1 MSEQKVEVEV
11 KPTHVVID
19 NSNLDAVLAEARG
32 EPLPEKPAEKPAEAK
47 ADDKPGEA
55 KTDAKP
61 DEADE
66 DENGLTEEQRATFTE
81 NMKRT
86 IGKKHAKQKA
96 AEELAE
102 AQFNEKVLALKRA
115 ETLEREN
122 ARLKEQLTPAK
133 TQEEPKEPVREN
145 YKTDKEYADA
155 LVDYRVEQKF
165 KERDAEGHQQAVK
178 DRQREVVTT
187 FLGRVEKARE
197 IVPDFDEVMSAA
209 DVDVPNDIA
218 GYIQESELGA
228 ELGYHLAK
236 NPQVIERLSKL
247 TPARQLVEIGKIE
260 GTLKP
265 FVEKSA
271 KAEDK
276 SNGHAP
282 SQDGKRETAPSTNGK
297 PPSKARLEPI
307 QPLETGSASQ
317 VTKPESEMTYQE
329 VKAAWE
335 AKRKVKLG
343 IRRRH

>member
-1 MSEQKVEVEV
+1 
-11 KPTHVVID
+11 
-19 NSNLDAVLAEARG
+19 
-32 EPLPEKPAEKPAEAK
+32 
-47 ADDKPGEA
+47 KPGEA

-265 FVEKSA
+265 
-271 KAEDK
+271 
-276 SNGHAP
+276 
-282 SQDGKRETAPSTNGK
+282 
-297 PPSKARLEPI
+297 
-307 QPLETGSASQ
+307 
-317 VTKPESEMTYQE
+317 
-329 VKAAWE
+329 
-335 AKRKVKLG
+335 
-343 IRRRH
+343 

>member
-197 IVPDFDEVMSAA
+197 IVPDFDE
-209 DVDVPNDIA
+209 
-218 GYIQESELGA
+218 
-228 ELGYHLAK
+228 
-236 NPQVIERLSKL
+236 
-247 TPARQLVEIGKIE
+247 
-260 GTLKP
+260 
-265 FVEKSA
+265 
-271 KAEDK
+271 
-276 SNGHAP
+276 
-282 SQDGKRETAPSTNGK
+282 
-297 PPSKARLEPI
+297 
-307 QPLETGSASQ
+307 
-317 VTKPESEMTYQE
+317 
-329 VKAAWE
+329 
-335 AKRKVKLG
+335 
-343 IRRRH
+343 